1 MTQAPTRKSHV
12 RSAMTMLAIR
22 VDYNHLE
29 SAFLLSSS
37 MVLVLGMVFASQGF
51 PQGSMSYNALVVLT
65 AALVVGSAGA
75 FIVLLVFEVFRSVKF
90 AAIHNLARL
99 AEEDAVEA
107 ALLERFSRRRSTT
120 PSGSSVD
127 YVSPRRSSNLSQGS
141 LRTTGSQ
148 VARRRSSIAERF
160 KFQVATPSS
169 LSMPSTLYGEG
180 TEGVGD
186 SEARGGLGTFD
197 MIPGHGASSVRGTA
211 SGEPRGHGDVNS
223 SPGREG
229 HAGEQAL
236 AFSSES
242 VVWVRSAGLASPRV
256 AAQAQSMAGRS
267 QGSASGTSGGRG
279 PPSPRNVASLS
290 GVSDA
295 RSARVMSMTRISF
308 VTVKAEK

>member
-1 MTQAPTRKSHV
+1 M
-12 RSAMTMLAIR
+12 
-22 VDYNHLE
+22 
-29 SAFLLSSS
+29 
-37 MVLVLGMVFASQGF
+37 
-51 PQGSMSYNALVVLT
+51 
-65 AALVVGSAGA
+65 
-75 FIVLLVFEVFRSVKF
+75 
-90 AAIHNLARL
+90 
-99 AEEDAVEA
+99 
-107 ALLERFSRRRSTT
+107 
-120 PSGSSVD
+120 D

-169 LSMPSTLYGEG
+169 LSVPSTLY
-180 TEGVGD
+180 EGVGD

-211 SGEPRGHGDVNS
+211 SGEPRGHGDLNS

-229 HAGEQAL
+229 HGGEQAL

-267 QGSASGTSGGRG
+267 QGSANTSGTSGRG
-279 PPSPRNVASLS
+279 GAPSPRNVASLS
-290 GVSDA
+290 AVSDA